1 MSIEPAPH
9 VLVLA
14 AGSGSRFGSPKQL
27 VRIGGEALL
36 QRAVS
41 RATAIA
47 GHAVTVVLGAHAGE
61 LTPML
66 WHSSATVLINRHWQE
81 GLASSIMP
89 GKVNPVIPEAVN
101 QVAYQIMGHDL
112 AICMAAEAGQLQLN
126 AMEPL
131 IAYNILE
138 QMRLLKRAMQMFEEK
153 CIVGISANEAHCASL
168 VHNSIGI
175 VTALNPHIGCENATR
190 IAKRALQENRS
201 VVELVEE
208 EGLMAPDQLRE
219 VLRPERMIASV

>member
-1 MSIEPAPH
+1 MGAFVLFSGMLKRLAIKLSKIANDLRLLSMGPRAGINEINLPAQQP
-9 VLVLA
+9 
-14 AGSGSRFGSPKQL
+14 G
-27 VRIGGEALL
+27 
-36 QRAVS
+36 
-41 RATAIA
+41 
-47 GHAVTVVLGAHAGE
+47 
-61 LTPML
+61 
-66 WHSSATVLINRHWQE
+66 
-81 GLASSIMP
+81 SSIMP

-153 CIVGISANEAHCASL
+153 CIVGISANEAHCASM

-175 VTALNPHIGCENATR
+175 VTALNPHIGYENATR

-201 VVELVEE
+201 VVDLVEE

-219 VLRPERMIASV
+219 VLRPERMIAAV